1 MRTRTCLGTILCSI
15 SVCLLLASP
24 MAMADK
30 AAAAHKLGGAWVARV
45 IGTPLPAGWS
55 YVVVADPSGTRASGH
70 GSVDLGFSA
79 EAILGYPYFEPTDSA
94 SPILIEIVRTGP
106 QSAAYNS
113 VYYGL
118 KRLDPSSPVNTQIVY
133 IGVVKG
139 DLEFL
144 GPDKAQGTHNF
155 ELYYPEQDADGDGFP
170 DEGETTPFKFT
181 LYTIDT
187 RLAAP

>member
-1 MRTRTCLGTILCSI
+1 MKTRGWFGAVLCTISA
-15 SVCLLLASP
+15 CLLLASP
-24 MAMADK
+24 MAMADN

-45 IGTPLPAGWS
+45 IGAPVPAGWS
-55 YVVVADPSGTRASGH
+55 YVIVADPSGTRASGH
-70 GSVDLGFSA
+70 GSVDLGLNTA
-79 EAILGYPYFEPTDSA
+79 AILGYPYFEPTDS
-94 SPILIEIVRTGP
+94 SSLILIESVRTGP

-118 KRLDPSSPVNTQIVY
+118 KRLDPSSPVNTKIVY

-139 DLEFL
+139 NLEFL

-170 DEGETTPFKFT
+170 DEGQTTPFKFT